1 MMFLESA
8 TRALPES
15 IESLD
20 LSYLGQ
26 KLLDDDAFEAQ
37 RRNGEQLWDEARV
50 TRALHEYKQFL
61 ALMQWYSEAA
71 LTPSEDIDDVWH
83 THVLDTARYQADC
96 ETIFG
101 CFQHHSPTSG
111 TSEEVQD
118 QHLNDRDETQQLFEE
133 SFGEV
138 PQSYN
143 ITVERRCGR
152 TVERRCGRTVD
163 RRCGRMVADR
173 RCGRKTAN
181 RRCGRTAERRC
192 GRVVDRPTAMSCPN
206 SNHESGLRIFRSPD
220 SVVLWARVRTE
231 QGGSSPGCLPRMS
244 TASLKPHL
252 LHWFPIEMPL

>member
-26 KLLDDDAFEAQ
+26 KILDDDAFEAQ

-50 TRALHEYKQFL
+50 ARALHEYKQFL
-61 ALMQWYSEAA
+61 ALMQWYPEAA

-83 THVLDTARYQADC
+83 THVLNTARYQADC

-111 TSEEVQD
+111 TSEEVHD
-118 QHLNDRDETQQLFEE
+118 QHLTDRDETQQLFEE
-133 SFGEV
+133 AFGEV
-138 PQSYN
+138 PQSYA

-192 GRVVDRPTAMSCPN
+192 GRVVERRC
-206 SNHESGLRIFRSPD
+206 GRI
-220 SVVLWARVRTE
+220 
-231 QGGSSPGCLPRMS
+231 
-244 TASLKPHL
+244 
-252 LHWFPIEMPL
+252 

>member
-1 MMFLESA
+1 MAPELQSLRQNHEFQNTLYPSCDALGTIAGMNFATEGISFAGRSSTFARSGGSITPVDMHEGDAMMFLETA

-26 KLLDDDAFEAQ
+26 KILDDDAFEAQ

-50 TRALHEYKQFL
+50 ARALQEYKQFL
-61 ALMQWYSEAA
+61 ALMYWYPKAA

-83 THVLDTARYQADC
+83 THVLNTARYQADC
-96 ETIFG
+96 EMIFG

-118 QHLNDRDETQQLFEE
+118 QHLTDRDETLQLFEE
-133 SFGEV
+133 AFGEV
-138 PQSYN
+138 PQSYA
-143 ITVERRCGR
+143 I

-181 RRCGRTAERRC
+181 RRCGRTADRRC
-192 GRVVDRPTAMSCPN
+192 GRVVERRC
-206 SNHESGLRIFRSPD
+206 GRI
-220 SVVLWARVRTE
+220 
-231 QGGSSPGCLPRMS
+231 
-244 TASLKPHL
+244 
-252 LHWFPIEMPL
+252 